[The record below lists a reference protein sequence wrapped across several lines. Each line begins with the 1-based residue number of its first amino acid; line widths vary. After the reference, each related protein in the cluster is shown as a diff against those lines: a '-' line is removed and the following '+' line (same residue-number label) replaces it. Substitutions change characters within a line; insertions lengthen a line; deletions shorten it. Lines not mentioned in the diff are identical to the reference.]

1 MQATNFDFAST
12 KISFFSSLGQK
23 AFTSF
28 FSLFLPTCLTSLSS
42 HIHLCDLTFVH
53 PFINVVGLLYMIIE
67 EKMNPILLFQTSY
80 SSKPI
85 SLCWLLSTCP
95 ISSFNELR
103 QSMGWNMVQCT
114 QQTRVSLQG
123 FGLRNLNQVE
133 YREYTKVTQYTT
145 PLLDKYWNLWV
156 TFDISQNVSDD
167 VWFTRIKFHL
177 KHHTMSFNL
186 RGHKYE
192 NSEIIPTQED

>member
-1 MQATNFDFAST
+1 MWLDFC
-12 KISFFSSLGQK
+12 
-23 AFTSF
+23 TSF
-28 FSLFLPTCLTSLSS
+28 YKC
-42 HIHLCDLTFVH
+42 CWTFVH
-53 PFINVVGLLYMIIE
+53 NYWGKDEPNSSLSD
-67 EKMNPILLFQTSY
+67 NY
-80 SSKPI
+80 SSNPI

-192 NSEIIPTQED
+192 NSEIIPTQENEKFFWSKCGLKCSYTRDLLKS